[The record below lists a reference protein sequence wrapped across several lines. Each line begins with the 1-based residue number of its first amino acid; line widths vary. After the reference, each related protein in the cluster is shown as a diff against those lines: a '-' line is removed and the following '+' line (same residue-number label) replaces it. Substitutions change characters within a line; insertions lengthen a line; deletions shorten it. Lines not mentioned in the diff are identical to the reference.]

1 MKLMK
6 KILILGGTG
15 FIGYNLS
22 KTLQKDSNNIVHVA
36 DNLSRG
42 QLDNYIKSLLK
53 NDIDLFKGSSFNFM
67 FTFLIIL
74 VSSGIIGSREGP
86 VFFRNLTFLFIAQGI
101 IKMSENII
109 AASRS

>member
-1 MKLMK
+1 MK

-22 KTLQKDSNNIVHVA
+22 KTLQKDSNNIIHIS

-53 NDIDLFKGSSFNFM
+53 NDNIRFVNKQQ
-67 FTFLIIL
+67 IIL
-74 VSSGIIGSREGP
+74 YNCGISKINYHDVMDNSSRSNIII
-86 VFFRNLTFLFIAQGI
+86 NLTI
-101 IKMSENII
+101 I
-109 AASRS
+109 